1 MATLKYKLI
10 PKGAAEGRVPINL
23 IFIDKKDVIA
33 AGLTYRE
40 ACETIAKNFKEPG
53 AIDIIDMDSITVSSD
68 GIVVDYA
75 IVAFASID
83 YGMINKDF
91 GYLGVSE
98 QPYSEKLLE
107 EEPHMKQ
114 WDAIDDYKGKR
125 LFRGPNFDDRW
136 PRVPHNE
143 TQTITGRIANNNTG
157 SEMMNVIDMT
167 EILVPAYGALEIMR
181 DGEVLIG
188 VAGPEISV
196 GIGMVV
202 FETYGRIF
210 NRSYGAGKTAHN
222 SGEYAKTVKSDYP
235 AIAGRKSTLAEY
247 TLRALEIGLVP
258 GKDIGCSPAVL
269 AIAKAF
275 GSPIAYD
282 SIEERAWVELSSV
295 GITKEWLQAP
305 SEKLT
310 REQIIERADEI
321 VPGIADGKLFKV
333 SDICKV
339 CEAEIAK

>member
-1 MATLKYKLI
+1 MAALKYKLI
-10 PKGAAEGRVPINL
+10 PQGAAEGRVPINL
-23 IFIDKKDVIA
+23 IFIDKKDVFA
-33 AGLTYRE
+33 AGLTYRQ
-40 ACETIAKNFKEPG
+40 ACEVMAKNFKEPA
-53 AIDIIDMDSITVSSD
+53 AIDIIDMDAITVSSD

-75 IVAFASID
+75 LVAFASID
-83 YGMINKDF
+83 YGMINRDF
-91 GYLGVSE
+91 GFLSVTP
-98 QPYSEKLLE
+98 QVYSEKLLA

-114 WDAIDDYKGKR
+114 WDAIEAYRGKQ
-125 LFRGPNFDDRW
+125 LFRGPNFEDRW

-157 SEMMNVIDMT
+157 SEMMNVVDMT

-202 FETYGRIF
+202 YENYGRIF

-222 SGEYAKTVKSDYP
+222 SGQYAKTVKSDYP

-258 GKDIGCSPAVL
+258 GQDLGCSPAVL
-269 AIAKAF
+269 AIARAGGF
-275 GSPIAYD
+275 PIAYD
-282 SIEERAWVELSSV
+282 NIEERAWVELGTV
-295 GITKEWLQAP
+295 GITKEWLQ
-305 SEKLT
+305 EKVKPMT
-310 REQIIERADEI
+310 HEEIVAKADEI
-321 VPGIADGKLFKV
+321 VPGITDGKLFKV
-333 SDICKV
+333 SDICQVK
-339 CEAEIAK
+339 EAQF

>member
-10 PKGAAEGRVPINL
+10 PAGAAEGRVPINL
-23 IFIDKKDVIA
+23 IFINKRDVMA
-33 AGLTYRE
+33 AGLTYRQ
-40 ACETIAKNFKEPG
+40 ACEVIAKNFKEPA
-53 AIDIIDMDSITVSSD
+53 AIDVIDMDAITVTSD

-83 YGMINKDF
+83 FGMSNRDF
-91 GYLGVSE
+91 GFLSVTE
-98 QPYSEKLLE
+98 QGYSEKLLA

-114 WDAIDDYKGKR
+114 WDAIDAYRGKQ
-125 LFRGPNFDDRW
+125 LFRGPNYEDRW
-136 PRVPHNE
+136 PRAPHNE

-167 EILVPAYGALEIMR
+167 EVLVPAYGAIEIMK

-210 NRSYGAGKTAHN
+210 HRSYGAGKTAHN

-258 GKDIGCSPAVL
+258 GKDLGCSPAVL
-269 AIAKAF
+269 AIAKAGGF
-275 GSPIAYD
+275 EIAYD
-282 SIEERAWVELSSV
+282 NIEDRAWVELNSV

-305 SEKLT
+305 NEKLT
-310 REQIIERADEI
+310 HEQIVAKADEI
-321 VPGIADGKLFKV
+321 VPGITDGKLFKV

-339 CEAEIAK
+339 CEAEI

>member
-10 PKGAAEGRVPINL
+10 PAGAAEGRVPINL
-23 IFIDKKDVIA
+23 IFIDKKDVVA
-33 AGLTYRE
+33 NGLTYRE
-40 ACETIAKNFKEPG
+40 ACEVMAKNFKEPA
-53 AIDIIDMDSITVSSD
+53 AIDIMDMDAITVTSD

-75 IVAFASID
+75 VVAFASID

-91 GYLGVSE
+91 GFLSVTE
-98 QPYSEKLLE
+98 QGYSEKLLA

-114 WDAIDDYKGKR
+114 WNAIDAYRGKQ
-125 LFRGPNFDDRW
+125 LFRGPNFEDRW
-136 PRVPHNE
+136 PRVAHNE

-157 SEMMNVIDMT
+157 SEMMDVINMT
-167 EILVPAYGALEIMR
+167 EVLVPAYGAIEIMK

-188 VAGPEISV
+188 VSGPEISV

-222 SGEYAKTVKSDYP
+222 SGKYAKTVKSDYP

-258 GKDIGCSPAVL
+258 GKDLGCSPAVL
-269 AIAKAF
+269 SIAAAGGF
-275 GSPIAYD
+275 EIAYD
-282 SIEERAWVELSSV
+282 NIEERAWVELESV
-295 GITKEWLQAP
+295 GITKEGLKANTKNL
-305 SEKLT
+305 SHE
-310 REQIIERADEI
+310 EIVAHADEI
-321 VPGIADGKLFKV
+321 VPGITDGKLFKV
-333 SDICKV
+333 ADICKNL
-339 CEAEIAK
+339 EAEI

>member
-1 MATLKYKLI
+1 MSELKYKLI

-23 IFIDKKDVIA
+23 IFIDKKDVLA

-40 ACETIAKNFKEPG
+40 ACNVIAKNFKEPA
-53 AIDIIDMDSITVSSD
+53 AIDIMDMDAITVTSD

-75 IVAFASID
+75 VVAFASID
-83 YGMINKDF
+83 YGMINRDF
-91 GYLGVSE
+91 GYLGISE
-98 QPYSEKLLE
+98 RPYSEKLLE

-114 WDAIDDYKGKR
+114 WNAIPSYRGKQ
-125 LFRGPNFDDRW
+125 LFRGPNFEDRL
-136 PRVPHNE
+136 PRVAHNE

-157 SEMMNVIDMT
+157 SEFMNVIDMT

-188 VAGPEISV
+188 LAGPEISV

-210 NRSYGAGKTAHN
+210 NRSYGAGLTAHN

-235 AIAGRKSTLAEY
+235 AIAGRKKTLAEY
-247 TLRALEIGLVP
+247 TMRALEIGLVP
-258 GKDIGCSPAVL
+258 GKDLGCSPAVL
-269 AIAKAF
+269 SIAKAI
-275 GSPIAYD
+275 GAPIAFD
-282 SIEERAWVELSSV
+282 KIEERAWIELESV
-295 GITKEWLQAP
+295 GIKRSWLESP
-305 SEKLT
+305 SEKLSH
-310 REQIIERADEI
+310 EEVLAHADEI
-321 VPGIADGKLFKV
+321 VPGISDGKLFKV

-339 CEAEIAK
+339 CFAQI